1 MNKLKCIGSKCPYYK
16 EHEFRMSYFKCGLDG
31 YSYRKD
37 SYQEREC
44 EISKIIYGK
53 QMELLE
59 LENLLEMIKESL
71 NDERNSLYGKE

>member
-1 MNKLKCIGSKCPYYK
+1 MEKLKYIGSKCPYYK
-16 EHEFRMSYFKCGLDG
+16 EHEFRMSYFTRGLYG
-31 YSYRKD
+31 YSYKKD

-59 LENLLEMIKESL
+59 LENLFEMIKE
-71 NDERNSLYGKE
+71 

>member
-1 MNKLKCIGSKCPYYK
+1 MNKLKCIGSKCLCYK
-16 EHEFRMSYFKCGLDG
+16 EHEFRMSYFTCELDG
-31 YSYRKD
+31 YSYKKD

-59 LENLLEMIKESL
+59 LENLLEMIKES
-71 NDERNSLYGKE
+71 

>member
-1 MNKLKCIGSKCPYYK
+1 MEKLKCIGSKCPYYK
-16 EHEFRMSYFKCGLDG
+16 EHEFRMSYFTCGLDG
-31 YSYRKD
+31 YSYKKD

-59 LENLLEMIKESL
+59 LENLLDVIK
-71 NDERNSLYGKE
+71 GVIK